1 MILHEYQGTQLVNK
15 YHVPIPLGQVAFNE
29 KEAFAVA
36 RKFGADY
43 NRKFVVK
50 AQVQCFGRTKGY
62 FKENGFKGGIHV
74 VDNIEQVRTIAGKM
88 LGKTYINDNVSPQ
101 GIKCNCVY
109 IMEELDVGMELI
121 IGISHD
127 KVR

>member
-1 MILHEYQGTQLVNK
+1 MFSNITRLSYLKHIGQPYRQKNLLGCFSKRSMILHEYQATQLVNK

-50 AQVQCFGRTKGY
+50 A
-62 FKENGFKGGIHV
+62 
-74 VDNIEQVRTIAGKM
+74 
-88 LGKTYINDNVSPQ
+88 
-101 GIKCNCVY
+101 
-109 IMEELDVGMELI
+109 
-121 IGISHD
+121 
-127 KVR
+127 